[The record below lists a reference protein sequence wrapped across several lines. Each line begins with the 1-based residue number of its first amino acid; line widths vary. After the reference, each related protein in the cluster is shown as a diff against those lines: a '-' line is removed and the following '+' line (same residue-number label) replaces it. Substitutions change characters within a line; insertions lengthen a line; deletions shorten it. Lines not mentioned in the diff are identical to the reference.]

1 MMDSTGM
8 NGKTDTQATGKI
20 DVVGIGPGGKAH
32 MSLECL
38 ETIRG
43 ADVVIGY
50 KTYVK
55 LIEDMLDGKEVLR
68 TGMRREVDRCAQAIE
83 KARAGYRVVL
93 VSSGDA
99 GVYGMAGLVLE
110 LLKDQIAPPPVRI
123 VPGITAA
130 SAAAA
135 SLGAPLMHDFAV
147 ISLSDLMTDFA
158 MIEKRLD
165 NAAGADFVIALYNPK
180 SHGRDWQLGRA
191 REIFLRHKRPDTPV
205 GIVRKAGRDGERV
218 RITTLGGML
227 EHEVDML
234 SIVIV
239 GNSQTYVHDGRMITP
254 RGYAVSGSAVA
265 EDPEESEA

>member
-1 MMDSTGM
+1 MQS
-8 NGKTDTQATGKI
+8 TGKI
-20 DVVGIGPGGKAH
+20 DIIGIGPGGRPH

-38 ETIRG
+38 DALRD

-50 KTYVK
+50 KTYMRLV
-55 LIEDMLDGKEVLR
+55 EDLLDGKEAIR

-83 KARAGYRVVL
+83 KAGAGHRVAL
-93 VSSGDA
+93 ISSGDA

-110 LLKDQIAPPPVRI
+110 LLKDREAPPPVRI

-130 SAAAA
+130 NAAAA

-165 NAAGADFVIALYNPK
+165 GAAGADFVIALYNPK

-191 REIFLRHKRPDTPV
+191 REILLRHRRPETPV
-205 GIVRKAGRDGERV
+205 GIVRNAKRDGEITRV
-218 RITTLGGML
+218 TTLDAML
-227 EHEVDML
+227 SHEVDML
-234 SIVIV
+234 TVVIV
-239 GNSQTYVHDGRMITP
+239 GNSQTYVRDGWMITP
-254 RGYAVSGSAVA
+254 RGYALARTKA
-265 EDPEESEA
+265 A